1 MAQDLGRN
9 SLDGENSP
17 ATEVDVEFP
26 SPFHRTNWVS
36 QQREKCWEAVRH
48 RGCLMWAVLREEA
61 WVVPGGLGGWTVR
74 RLEGQLREDCDIE
87 ISYVGGAHPS
97 HIPLGR
103 KEERMEGRE
112 GGRQQGRKEERK
124 AGKREGQTEPG
135 SLCDSSGRKVS
146 RRTSP

>member
-61 WVVPGGLGGWTVR
+61 WVVPGGLGARTVR
-74 RLEGQLREDCDIE
+74 RLEGELREDCDIE
-87 ISYVGGAHPS
+87 SVMLGVPTQATYHWEGRKNGRERGRQAARKE
-97 HIPLGR
+97 GR
-103 KEERMEGRE
+103 KESRKEGRTD
-112 GGRQQGRKEERK
+112 RARF
-124 AGKREGQTEPG
+124 T
-135 SLCDSSGRKVS
+135 V
-146 RRTSP
+146 

>member
-87 ISYVGGAHPS
+87 SVMLGVPTQATS
-97 HIPLGR
+97 H
-103 KEERMEGRE
+103 
-112 GGRQQGRKEERK
+112 
-124 AGKREGQTEPG
+124 
-135 SLCDSSGRKVS
+135 
-146 RRTSP
+146 

>member
-9 SLDGENSP
+9 SLGGENSP

-48 RGCLMWAVLREEA
+48 RGCLMWAVLHEEA

-87 ISYVGGAHPS
+87 SVMLGVPTQATS
-97 HIPLGR
+97 HWDGR
-103 KEERMEGRE
+103 KKEWKGGREAGSKEGRKKGKQEGGKDRQSQVHCVTAVEER
-112 GGRQQGRKEERK
+112 
-124 AGKREGQTEPG
+124 
-135 SLCDSSGRKVS
+135 
-146 RRTSP
+146 